1 MDFWKIIID
10 KISDISWIVFISF
23 EIGGTSATAL
33 LIWKYCSTKRPFRTF
48 LVEFPFLIFQVG
60 FQRIVLKLGSKDYRK
75 IYYSYSLWNF
85 KINILE
91 PSYIE
96 IIRHVL
102 ARFLTNKWLCLFWSQ
117 KKILIKKWCQ
127 YMLKSLNVA
136 PKKCIHFLDFIA

>member
-1 MDFWKIIID
+1 MVNQISMEFWNKLIID

-60 FQRIVLKLGSKDYRK
+60 FQRIVLKLGPKDYRK
-75 IYYSYSLWNF
+75 IYYSYSLWTF

-102 ARFLTNKWLCLFWSQ
+102 ARFLTNLFVYFEAKKKFWLKNGANICSNP
-117 KKILIKKWCQ
+117 
-127 YMLKSLNVA
+127 YM
-136 PKKCIHFLDFIA
+136 